1 MKEPAETEKTR
12 VHLPELAPQ
21 SHAENTKVKTAE
33 LEGKKNKKRQ
43 STRRVGSGRARNRTG
58 KNAASTAHNNAASN
72 AALSSG
78 GNKKKR
84 DPPRKR
90 HPPPSVTATA
100 SSAAMENISNGMDL
114 AGAAAGENTES
125 DLSDVG
131 EIAAAAAADSDSYC
145 SSDVLPLNH
154 VWDWEEWDEYGM
166 WRPPPGH
173 EEKLL
178 KKQGGLD
185 NLS

>member
-1 MKEPAETEKTR
+1 MHLIRRAEPDR
-12 VHLPELAPQ
+12 
-21 SHAENTKVKTAE
+21 S
-33 LEGKKNKKRQ
+33 
-43 STRRVGSGRARNRTG
+43 
-58 KNAASTAHNNAASN
+58 
-72 AALSSG
+72 
-78 GNKKKR
+78 
-84 DPPRKR
+84 
-90 HPPPSVTATA
+90 
-100 SSAAMENISNGMDL
+100 
-114 AGAAAGENTES
+114 TES

-178 KKQGGLD
+178 KKQGGCLGHVSKMFGSKAC
-185 NLS
+185 LRCVSVF

>member
-1 MKEPAETEKTR
+1 M
-12 VHLPELAPQ
+12 
-21 SHAENTKVKTAE
+21 NFF
-33 LEGKKNKKRQ
+33 
-43 STRRVGSGRARNRTG
+43 
-58 KNAASTAHNNAASN
+58 
-72 AALSSG
+72 
-78 GNKKKR
+78 R

-100 SSAAMENISNGMDL
+100 SSAAMENITNGMDF
-114 AGAAAGENTES
+114 ADGHSSES

-178 KKQGGLD
+178 KKQGGF
-185 NLS
+185 

>member
-1 MKEPAETEKTR
+1 MR
-12 VHLPELAPQ
+12 MRDLFQ
-21 SHAENTKVKTAE
+21 SSDH
-33 LEGKKNKKRQ
+33 EGKKSKKRH
-43 STRRVGSGRARNRTG
+43 STRRLGSGRARNKMG
-58 KNAASTAHNNAASN
+58 KITTSSTTSN
-72 AALSSG
+72 ATPSNAVPSG
-78 GNKKKR
+78 GGGKKRR

-100 SSAAMENISNGMDL
+100 STAAMENISNGMDL
-114 AGAAAGENTES
+114 AGDSTES

-178 KKQGGLD
+178 KKQGDLLLHVLEIHFSTFD
-185 NLS
+185 EIFHIIS